1 MLQFV
6 TRSVRLAAMPLL
18 LAGVVAGAASAAP
31 AAAARTGSPRPASL
45 TTSGQLNGV
54 AAVSASDV
62 WAVGGTGN
70 GALIEHWNGTAWKQ
84 VPSPAPAG
92 SSLSGVAATSASD
105 VWAVGGTGNGA
116 LIEHWNGTAWKQVPS
131 PAPAGSSLSGVAA
144 TSATNVWAVGETF
157 STSTKTLVLH
167 WNGTAWKQVPS
178 PSLSASASLSG
189 VAASSASSA
198 WAVGSYD
205 ASITSGNTTLIERWN
220 GTVWKRVPSPSPTG
234 NGAGLSS
241 VLPTSARSAWSVGC
255 SGCAFGGF
263 AVSLIERWNG
273 TAWKQ
278 VPSPSPAGGGDLR
291 GVAAVSASSAWA
303 VGGYYAVS
311 GASFSVKTL
320 IERWNGT
327 TWKQVPSP
335 SPGTEASLSGVA
347 ATSATNAWAVGT
359 SNSGST
365 SNILIVRWN
374 GTTWK

>member
-54 AAVSASDV
+54 AAV
-62 WAVGGTGN
+62 
-70 GALIEHWNGTAWKQ
+70 
-84 VPSPAPAG
+84 
-92 SSLSGVAATSASD
+92 SASD